1 MALVDWVTGLPGY
14 CGAAATHQA
23 YVRGREWPS
32 VVRDTFAMTAV
43 VTTRTPPDPQ
53 SLEMA
58 AKRLWQNF
66 ELQLTIEWFGE
77 AAKSVDESSSLTGAP
92 GDNST
97 AALAAAIAA
106 TGEIPPTIVWKTP

>member
-1 MALVDWVTGLPGY
+1 MRHRHAPWDKARASDRPRRPL
-14 CGAAATHQA
+14 
-23 YVRGREWPS
+23 
-32 VVRDTFAMTAV
+32 
-43 VTTRTPPDPQ
+43 TTRTPPDPQ

-66 ELQLTIEWFGE
+66 ELQLTIDWFGE

-106 TGEIPPTIVWKTP
+106 TGEIPPTS